1 MAASPAGGTAF
12 AIVFAFVGKSFGWW
26 SVDVLCFRTRLGDPC
41 LKTYPVECKDL
52 IKRARTAFQAGRT
65 LAESFRL
72 AQLEAV
78 VQMLEEHQC
87 DLVDALG
94 RDLHKVRFGG
104 GGFPWNQNLTC
115 LSLFQPR
122 FETIVSEL
130 ILVKNEALYAIDNL
144 RKWMQPQRLERNLV
158 RHAYLNI
165 TSPYFWDYSQ
175 FAFRTFRPAPTV
187 QSIILAKED

>member
-1 MAASPAGGTAF
+1 M
-12 AIVFAFVGKSFGWW
+12 
-26 SVDVLCFRTRLGDPC
+26 
-41 LKTYPVECKDL
+41 KTYPVECKDL
-52 IKRARTAFQAGRT
+52 MKRARTAFQAGRT

-87 DLVDALG
+87 DLVEALG
-94 RDLHKVRFGG
+94 RDLHKVRLGES
-104 GGFPWNQNLTC
+104 GFPSDQILTC
-115 LSLFQPR
+115 ASLFQPR

-158 RHAYLNI
+158 RRAHLNT
-165 TSPYFWDYSQ
+165 TSPHCWDYWQ
-175 FAFRTFRPAPTV
+175 FAFRTFRPAPPV
-187 QSIILAKED
+187 QSVVLAKED